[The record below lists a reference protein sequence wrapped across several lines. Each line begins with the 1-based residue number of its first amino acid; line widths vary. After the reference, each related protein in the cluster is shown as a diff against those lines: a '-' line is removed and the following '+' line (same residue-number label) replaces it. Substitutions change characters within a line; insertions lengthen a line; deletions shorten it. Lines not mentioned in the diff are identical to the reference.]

1 MNCEW
6 IDTDAISGFRER
18 YKTDEL
24 YRRLYKKYFVELAR
38 GICLRAECVAT
49 ERLLMRNQEQLTL
62 NKAAIVD
69 RVVFLKKH
77 AHDSRR
83 EDQLRMRRSLLNER
97 LFPMHRRDVLTQRFG
112 SWVRYYFYKRGMK
125 EAFTCKYQVIKQQ
138 IDIQRAYKEQL
149 AKEKDIAQASPA
161 ATSAKKPGDHLN
173 YTAMHRH
180 RERTIICKTCNTY
193 YLEAQNTSMACNF
206 HPNPFG
212 IYCPK
217 TCANPG
223 LTPLCASHR
232 IMRWR
237 CCDSTRQVRP
247 LFVFTRCLIVWLSEL
262 TLCVC
267 LPPRCRPRWAAAA
280 ATTSRQSPT
289 PSTTRSSR
297 KSPSATR

>member
-69 RVVFLKKH
+69 RVIFLKKH

-149 AKEKDIAQASPA
+149 AKEKDIAHASPA
-161 ATSAKKPGDHLN
+161 TTSAKKPGDHLN
-173 YTAMHRH
+173 FTAMHRH

-212 IYCPK
+212 MYCPK

-247 LFVFTRCLIVWLSEL
+247 LFVFTRCFIVWLS
-262 TLCVC
+262 
-267 LPPRCRPRWAAAA
+267 
-280 ATTSRQSPT
+280 
-289 PSTTRSSR
+289 
-297 KSPSATR
+297 